1 MIQKRTAAVRMVGMF
16 NPLRTTGGSGSTERL
31 RVLADEELMQLVYRS
46 NADAFE
52 VIYDRHADA
61 AFSLAYRMCAQ
72 RALAE
77 DIVQE
82 AFLSLW
88 RSRVRYDR
96 SRGSVRTWVLG
107 IVHNRAI
114 DALRRRAVRD
124 RGIVD
129 DEGLQERVAAPE
141 RTDVDVARREEA
153 REIRD
158 ALDGLPDEQ
167 SRVIE
172 LAYFGGMT
180 HVQIA
185 SMLDT
190 PVGTVKGRMRLGLAK
205 MRMTLGDPREVVQ

>member
-1 MIQKRTAAVRMVGMF
+1 MGGMF
-16 NPLRTTGGSGSTERL
+16 NPLRSGAGRGSTDRL
-31 RVLADEELMQLVYRS
+31 GVLADEELMQLVYRS
-46 NADAFE
+46 KADAFE

-61 AFSLAYRMCAQ
+61 AFSLAYRICAQ

-77 DIVQE
+77 DVVQE

-88 RSRVRYDR
+88 RSRTRYDR
-96 SRGSVRTWVLG
+96 NRGSVRTWVLG
-107 IVHNRAI
+107 IVHNRSI

-124 RGIVD
+124 RGLIHE
-129 DEGLQERVAAPE
+129 EGLEERVAAPE
-141 RTDVDVARREEA
+141 RTDLDVARREEA

-185 SMLDT
+185 SMLST

-205 MRMTLGDPREVVQ
+205 MRMALGDPAEMVR